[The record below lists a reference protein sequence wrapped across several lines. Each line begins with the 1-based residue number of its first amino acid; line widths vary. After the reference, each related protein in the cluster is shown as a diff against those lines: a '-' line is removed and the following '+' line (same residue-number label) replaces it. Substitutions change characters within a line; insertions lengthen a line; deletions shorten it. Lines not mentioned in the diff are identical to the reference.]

1 MSGQAFPGPLVGPGP
16 DASLVDAAT
25 VSPQSDV
32 RSAADRSPTL
42 YLQRTARG
50 SAARVSWLVAGAL
63 LAVPATALLVR
74 SLGVRSYG
82 TLSLGLTIIALASVV
97 ADLGIGSGVTRMAAF
112 ERGEAADS
120 WARAGI
126 HLAWLSGLGF
136 AVAVGIAGIVI
147 GGTVGGIIAL
157 LSPTVL
163 LAALIS
169 VATGYLRTRQRVF
182 VSELAT
188 SGQQTLY
195 SAAGIALAAAGIATV
210 WSVAGAALIIEA
222 FAACAAWLAWRTV
235 IGRIRTGRLPHRR
248 ILHFS
253 LPLLAAAA
261 STLALQSSDVL
272 LLGVFRGPIAVGLY
286 YPVLRMVNLSALA
299 LSAVG
304 QYFLPVATSILAA
317 KDMPGLRSFYTTVT
331 KWEIAVLGPPLITL
345 VIQPRP
351 LIVALFGAPFGASV
365 WVARVLA
372 LGYLVNVLTGHNG
385 MVMVALGMTKQIGIR
400 SALSF
405 FASIAVNLAL
415 IPAFGMLGA
424 ALGTS
429 LVYVGLNTT
438 NAWFVW
444 KAARIVPVRRD
455 VIAVVC
461 ALAIGTGVPAVVM
474 AAAGM
479 ASIASMLIVLAVG
492 SVASVGA
499 AAFTSSA
506 DEKDAFRSL
515 FARAQEI

>member
-1 MSGQAFPGPLVGPGP
+1 M
-16 DASLVDAAT
+16 DANLVDAANL
-25 VSPQSDV
+25 SPQSEV
-32 RSAADRSPTL
+32 RSAAGRSPTP

-50 SAARVSWLVAGAL
+50 SAARGSWLVAGAL

-82 TLSLGLTIIALASVV
+82 TLSLGLTVIALASAV
-97 ADLGIGSGVTRMAAF
+97 ADLGIGPGVTRMAAF
-112 ERGEAADS
+112 EPGEAADS

-126 HLAWLSGLGF
+126 HIAWLSGLGF
-136 AVAVGIAGIVI
+136 AVAACIAGIVI

-169 VATGYLRTRQRVF
+169 VATGYLRTRQRIF

-195 SAAGIALAAAGIATV
+195 SAAAIALAAAGIATV
-210 WSVAGAALIIEA
+210 WRVAGAALGTEA
-222 FAACAAWLAWRTV
+222 LVGCAAWLAWRTA
-235 IGRIRTGRLPHRR
+235 IGRKRTGRLPHQR
-248 ILHFS
+248 ILRFS
-253 LPLLAAAA
+253 LPLMAAAA

-286 YPVLRMVNLSALA
+286 YPVLRMVNLSAVA

-304 QYFLPVATSILAA
+304 QYFLPVATSILAV

-331 KWEIAVLGPPLITL
+331 KWEIAVLGPPLIML
-345 VIQPRP
+345 VIEPGP
-351 LIVALFGAPFGASV
+351 FIVALFGAPFGAAV
-365 WVARVLA
+365 WVTRVLA
-372 LGYLVNVLTGHNG
+372 LGYLINVLTGHNG

-400 SALSF
+400 SAVSF
-405 FASIAVNLAL
+405 IANIAVNLAL
-415 IPAFGMLGA
+415 IPALGMLGA

-429 LVYVGLNTT
+429 LVYVGLNAT

-455 VIAVVC
+455 VTAVVC
-461 ALAIGTGVPAVVM
+461 ALAIGTVVPAIVM
-474 AAAGM
+474 ATAGLGG
-479 ASIASMLIVLAVG
+479 IASAVIVLGVG
-492 SVASVGA
+492 SVSSVGA
-499 AAFTSSA
+499 AALTSSA
-506 DEKDAFRSL
+506 DEKVAFRSL
-515 FARAQEI
+515 FARAREI

>member
-1 MSGQAFPGPLVGPGP
+1 M
-16 DASLVDAAT
+16 DANLVDTAN
-25 VSPQSDV
+25 VSPQPDV
-32 RSAADRSPTL
+32 RSPADRSPTL
-42 YLQRTARG
+42 YLQRAARG
-50 SAARVSWLVAGAL
+50 SAARGSWLVAGAV

-82 TLSLGLTIIALASVV
+82 TLSLGLTVIALASVV

-126 HLAWLSGLGF
+126 HIAWLSGLGF
-136 AVAVGIAGIVI
+136 AIAVGIAGIVI
-147 GGTVGGIIAL
+147 GGTLGGVITL

-195 SAAGIALAAAGIATV
+195 SAAAIALAAAGIATV
-210 WSVAGAALIIEA
+210 WRVAGAALVTEGLA
-222 FAACAAWLAWRTV
+222 GCAAWLAWRTV
-235 IGRIRTGRLPHRR
+235 IGRKRTGRLPHQR
-248 ILHFS
+248 ILRFS
-253 LPLLAAAA
+253 LPLLAAIA

-272 LLGVFRGPIAVGLY
+272 LLGAFRGTIAVGLY

-317 KDMPGLRSFYTTVT
+317 RDMPGLRSFYTTVT
-331 KWEIAVLGPPLITL
+331 KWEIAVLGPPLIML
-345 VIQPRP
+345 VIEPGP
-351 LIVALFGAPFGASV
+351 LIVALFGAPFGAAV
-365 WVARVLA
+365 WVTRVLA
-372 LGYLVNVLTGHNG
+372 LGYLVNILTGHNG
-385 MVMVALGMTKQIGIR
+385 MIMVALGMTRQIGIR

-405 FASIAVNLAL
+405 FASIALNLAL

-429 LVYVGLNTT
+429 LVYVGLNIG
-438 NAWFVW
+438 NAWCVW
-444 KAARIVPVRRD
+444 KAARVVPVRRD
-455 VIAVVC
+455 ATAVIF
-461 ALAIGTGVPAVVM
+461 ALAIGTGVPALTM
-474 AAAGM
+474 AAAGVEGIV
-479 ASIASMLIVLAVG
+479 SPLIVLAVG
-492 SVASVGA
+492 SLSSVGA
-499 AAFTSSA
+499 AALTSSP
-506 DEKDAFRSL
+506 DEKAAFRSL
-515 FARAQEI
+515 FARAQ

>member
-1 MSGQAFPGPLVGPGP
+1 M
-16 DASLVDAAT
+16 DANLVDTAT
-25 VSPQSDV
+25 VSQQSDV
-32 RSAADRSPTL
+32 RSDRSPTL

-126 HLAWLSGLGF
+126 HIAWLSGLGF
-136 AVAVGIAGIVI
+136 AVAACIAGFVI
-147 GGTVGGIIAL
+147 GRTLGGIIVL

-169 VATGYLRTRQRVF
+169 VETGYLRTRQRVF

-195 SAAGIALAAAGIATV
+195 SAAAIALAAVGIATV
-210 WSVAGAALIIEA
+210 WRVAGVALVTETVAAL
-222 FAACAAWLAWRTV
+222 AAWLAWRTM
-235 IGRIRTGRLPHRR
+235 IGRVRSRPLPHQR
-248 ILHFS
+248 ILRFS
-253 LPLLAAAA
+253 LPLLLAAA

-272 LLGVFRGPIAVGLY
+272 LLGIFRGSRAVGLY
-286 YPVLRMVNLSALA
+286 FPVLRMVNLSALA

-304 QYFLPVATSILAA
+304 QYFLPVATSILAVR
-317 KDMPGLRSFYTTVT
+317 DMQGLRSFYTTVT
-331 KWEIAVLGPPLITL
+331 KWEIAVLGPPLTML
-345 VIQPRP
+345 VIEPGP
-351 LIVALFGAPFGASV
+351 VIVALFGAPFGAAV
-365 WVARVLA
+365 WVTRVLA
-372 LGYLVNVLTGHNG
+372 LGYLVNVLTGHNW
-385 MVMVALGMTKQIGIR
+385 MVMVALGLTKQIGIR
-400 SALSF
+400 SAVSF
-405 FASIAVNLAL
+405 FANIAVNLAL
-415 IPAFGMLGA
+415 IPALGMLGA

-429 LVYVGLNTT
+429 LVYLGLNAT

-455 VIAVVC
+455 VTAVVC
-461 ALAIGTGVPAVVM
+461 ALAIGTGVPAIVM
-474 AAAGM
+474 AMAGLGG
-479 ASIASMLIVLAVG
+479 IASALIVLAVG